1 VVEMQA
7 IVVYE
12 SHWGNTAAVAE
23 AIAAGIGAGARAM
36 PTSEATPSVVAEAD
50 LVVAGSPVMAFNL
63 PTEAMRSNMTKD
75 RKAPT
80 PPDMSHPSLRTW
92 LEALPPHRAS
102 AAAFETRLRFSPG
115 GATEAIERSFEQA
128 GYRTIAKAGKFV
140 VKGSYGPLREGEAER
155 ARQWGADL
163 WAVMR
168 EAAPKAISIV

>member
-1 VVEMQA
+1 MQA

-23 AIAAGIGAGARAM
+23 AIAQGIGAGARAM

-63 PTEAMRSNMTKD
+63 PSERMRATMTTD

-80 PPDMSHPSLRTW
+80 PPDMSHESLEAWLQSLSLRHG
-92 LEALPPHRAS
+92 A

-115 GATEAIERSFEQA
+115 GATGAIERGLERA
-128 GYRTIAKAGKFV
+128 GYRMIAKAGKFI
-140 VKGSYGPLREGEAER
+140 VKGAYGPLREGEADR

-163 WAVMR
+163 WAAMR
-168 EAAPKAISIV
+168 EKAPRALSIV

>member
-1 VVEMQA
+1 MQA

-23 AIAAGIGAGARAM
+23 AIAQGIGVGARAM
-36 PTSEATPSVVAEAD
+36 PTSQALPAVIAEAD

-63 PTEAMRSNMTKD
+63 PSERMRATMTTD

-80 PPDMSHPSLRTW
+80 PPDVSHQSMHDW
-92 LEALPPHRAS
+92 LQGLAPHHGL

-115 GATEAIERSFEQA
+115 GATGAIERAFALA
-128 GYRTIAKAGKFV
+128 GYRTVAKAGKFIV
-140 VKGSYGPLREGEAER
+140 MGAYGPLREGEVER

-163 WAVMR
+163 WAAAR
-168 EAAPKAISIV
+168 EQLGARLAIV